1 MTRSVIS
8 THMFPGA
15 GSAGQDLRLEIV
27 YDIDPMHPRT
37 DVDVDNLGELLWWD
51 GDRRRSHL
59 GDRKAS
65 RTELEDLLSPENAT
79 STDEKRKWY
88 SDAKYR
94 VVVPVSFYDHS
105 GVTIFAG
112 SPTTRDWDSGMG
124 GVIVATEDRI
134 RKLIGDRTD
143 PQQKAWRAGHG
154 IPYWPKGRAMPPA
167 LRTWVEKLLALE
179 IKIYDAYIRGDI
191 AGWEL
196 YDNETNEQIES
207 CYGFFPVFDEPKIG
221 ADYVALAEARSFIDT
236 LEHETKTSY
245 RLEIRVAM
253 FDDND
258 EEVAV
263 GSNERLQVDATD
275 AKTALKTLLRQALTT
290 SDKWMKT
297 K

>member
-8 THMFPGA
+8 THEFPGI

-27 YDIDPMHPRT
+27 VDTEPMNPRT
-37 DVDVDNLGELLWWD
+37 DADNLGEILWWD

-112 SPTTRDWDSGMG
+112 SIRDWDSGLG

-167 LRTWVEKLLALE
+167 LRTWVENQLKLEL
-179 IKIYDAYIRGDI
+179 KVYNAYIRGDVT
-191 AGWEL
+191 GWEL
-196 YDNETNEQIES
+196 YDAETNEQVES
-207 CYGFFPVFDEPKIG
+207 CYGFFPVFGETETSAED
-221 ADYVALAEARSFIDT
+221 VALAEARSFIDT
-236 LEHETKTSY
+236 LKTETKTSY
-245 RLEIRVAM
+245 RLEIHVAM
-253 FDDND
+253 FDEDN
-258 EEVAV
+258 EEVAI
-263 GSNERLQVDATD
+263 GDNGRLQVEAVD
-275 AKTALKTLLRQALTT
+275 AKTALTTLLRRALTT
-290 SDKWMKT
+290 SDKWMTMK
-297 K
+297 